1 MCFMLFFCVSCLCV
15 CVGVCVRVIQNN
27 LIHFMFVLVCF
38 LRTNIATVWNNSLKL
53 FAMKVVLL
61 AILLLT

>member
-1 MCFMLFFCVSCLCV
+1 MFHVVFFVSCLCV
-15 CVGVCVRVIQNN
+15 CVGVCVLVIQNN
-27 LIHFMFVLVCF
+27 LIHFLFVFVCF

-61 AILLLT
+61 AILLLK